1 MNLLEFIFG
10 HNMQRHL
17 PHLYHLIQLAKA
29 RIKGM
34 RGRRGEERRGSERRK
49 GFNIFQSK
57 GGVIA
62 AAVIVPLVALLVGVA
77 IVVAVAICIYKR
89 R

>member
-1 MNLLEFIFG
+1 MNLFEFIFG

-17 PHLYHLIQLAKA
+17 PHLHHLIQLLAAKV

-34 RGRRGEERRGSERRK
+34 GGEERRGSERRK

-62 AAVIVPLVALLVGVA
+62 AAVIVPFVALLVGVA
-77 IVVAVAICIYKR
+77 IVVAVVICIYKR

>member
-1 MNLLEFIFG
+1 
-10 HNMQRHL
+10 MQRHL
-17 PHLYHLIQLAKA
+17 PHLHHLIQLLAAKA

-34 RGRRGEERRGSERRK
+34 GGRRGEERRGSERRK

-62 AAVIVPLVALLVGVA
+62 AAVIVPFVALLVGVA
-77 IVVAVAICIYKR
+77 IVVAVVICIYKR

>member
-1 MNLLEFIFG
+1 MIIVNLFEFIFG

-34 RGRRGEERRGSERRK
+34 GGRRGEERE
-49 GFNIFQSK
+49 
-57 GGVIA
+57 
-62 AAVIVPLVALLVGVA
+62 
-77 IVVAVAICIYKR
+77 
-89 R
+89 